1 MSEEVLDSGSFNKNY
16 RVLKETADW
25 LSKQEEPDIDQLVPK
40 VERAMQAYR
49 ICKDRLD
56 RQGRRSGSICSPSR
70 PLRFRARLNTTVT
83 GSYVFRGLI
92 SRVRMETA
100 TSHSFMKP
108 RPLAVRP
115 EELQAIRRASSSES
129 SCRQP
134 DQSSWRRL
142 CQASENGLGLVDLNA
157 PNGGYLT

>member
-56 RQGRRSGSICSPSR
+56 KVKETLGHYLQGDNAQTGDGRPEAEAKDRSHRPGCPRRGVTATGTVWHSEADR
-70 PLRFRARLNTTVT
+70 PGRWPGQGGLERFGHGGVPKTSNVGFPCVHRC
-83 GSYVFRGLI
+83 GDQFKEPFRG
-92 SRVRMETA
+92 
-100 TSHSFMKP
+100 
-108 RPLAVRP
+108 
-115 EELQAIRRASSSES
+115 
-129 SCRQP
+129 
-134 DQSSWRRL
+134 
-142 CQASENGLGLVDLNA
+142 G
-157 PNGGYLT
+157 